1 MEDYCNNGTILKQC
15 DKCVYIKHMQLFPR
29 THVYLHLRI
38 RTTCVDLQV
47 QA

>member
-15 DKCVYIKHMQLFPR
+15 EKCVYTKHMQLFPR
-29 THVYLHLRI
+29 PHVYLHLQ
-38 RTTCVDLQV
+38 TTCVDLQV